1 MCDSQTLTWA
11 TPLRWVSD
19 GDRVVLVDEY
29 QRASHILRGP
39 EAAVW
44 GWLMQAY
51 SYPQVVKLLAALGDE
66 ADALAEQRLR
76 HYLAAWQ
83 QAGWLS

>member
-1 MCDSQTLTWA
+1 MFDSQTLTCA
-11 TPLRWVSD
+11 AHLRWVGD
-19 GDRVVLVDEY
+19 GDRVVVVDEH

-51 SYPQVVKLLAALGDE
+51 SYPQVVKLMAALNDE
-66 ADALAEQRLR
+66 ADELAEQRLR
-76 HYLAAWQ
+76 HYLATWQ
-83 QAGWLS
+83 AAGWLS